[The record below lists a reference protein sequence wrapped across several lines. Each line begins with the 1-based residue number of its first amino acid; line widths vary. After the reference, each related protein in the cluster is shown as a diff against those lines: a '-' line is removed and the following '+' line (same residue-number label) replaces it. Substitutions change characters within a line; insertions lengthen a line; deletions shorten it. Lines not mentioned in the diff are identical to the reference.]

1 MTAAVQPLV
10 LVANGDKWLTE
21 SLESVLTQGG
31 YQVVAT
37 ARRQQVLEHAR
48 SQRPDGI
55 LLDLGLDRRATD
67 SFALCRALRADPSVS
82 RATPIVLLTAGPPPR
97 SRPNETVRGRAR
109 GRRGDPPH
117 IGELGLRLRAPAAG
131 ERLGDR

>member
-55 LLDLGLDRRATD
+55 LLAHRPDLRLVTEHLLRPRR
-67 SFALCRALRADPSVS
+67 FADP
-82 RATPIVLLTAGPPPR
+82 
-97 SRPNETVRGRAR
+97 
-109 GRRGDPPH
+109 
-117 IGELGLRLRAPAAG
+117 GELDGALDVGQLV
-131 ERLGDR
+131 DR